1 MPAAK
6 APKHHRTP
14 WQIGSSASRRMDR
27 TLIDDLDI
35 KIKIPDARLNAAR
48 MASVSSLS
56 LASVPSVAA
65 GDP

>member
-1 MPAAK
+1 
-6 APKHHRTP
+6 
-14 WQIGSSASRRMDR
+14 MDR